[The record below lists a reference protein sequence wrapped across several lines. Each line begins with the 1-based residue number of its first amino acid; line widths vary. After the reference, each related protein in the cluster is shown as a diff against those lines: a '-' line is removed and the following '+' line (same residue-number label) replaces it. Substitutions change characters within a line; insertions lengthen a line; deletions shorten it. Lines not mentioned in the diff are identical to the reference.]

1 MQNFNN
7 ESNAS
12 ETTTKKTRGRPKGS
26 KNKPKTEETVQNV
39 VYSKPV
45 LAAYN
50 KNVSKSKKPKAKLS
64 FLKGGQ
70 YDELEW
76 YRLRMKKNK
85 DNEARLKAERL
96 NKNGSVIRNER
107 LKK

>member
-12 ETTTKKTRGRPKGS
+12 ETTTKKTRGRPKGI
-26 KNKPKTEETVQNV
+26 KNKPKNEENI

-50 KNVSKSKKPKAKLS
+50 KNVAKSKKPKAKLS

-96 NKNGSVIRNER
+96 NKNGNVIRNER